1 MVVQY
6 VAEKLLY
13 LKAGRKQRESE
24 RETERERE
32 RERERRMGQRKDTH
46 KILPQVRGKS
56 HLLQHYQQV
65 PC

>member
-32 RERERRMGQRKDTH
+32 REREKNGTEKRY
-46 KILPQVRGKS
+46 PQDPAPSER
-56 HLLQHYQQV
+56 
-65 PC
+65 

>member
-32 RERERRMGQRKDTH
+32 REREREEWDRE
-46 KILPQVRGKS
+46 KIPTRSCPK
-56 HLLQHYQQV
+56 
-65 PC
+65 